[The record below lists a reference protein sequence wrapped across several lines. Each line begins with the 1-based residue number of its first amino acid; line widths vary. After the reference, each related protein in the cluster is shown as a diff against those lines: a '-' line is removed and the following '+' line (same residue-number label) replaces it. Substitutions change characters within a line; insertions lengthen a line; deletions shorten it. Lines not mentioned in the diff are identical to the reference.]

1 LYQSV
6 NIDLNYTVRYN
17 LSNDYVFLFG
27 ALVTSGRKKLFD
39 ENTALNAAMD
49 VFWQKGYVGA
59 SLTDLTKRMGINK
72 PSMYSAFGNKEALF
86 VKATQC
92 YIDTKMK
99 PHMALLFEENVA
111 LKQRLKNHMMSIVA
125 MQCDE
130 EHTKGCY
137 LALCQAELVSG
148 DIPEQAE
155 SLLTEADAMP
165 SQLYTDLFNSDAEAV
180 EIGLNKNAEANGRT
194 LYTMLKGTAS
204 MARSGIEKSQLEYGI
219 DSIISGIG
227 VH

>member
-1 LYQSV
+1 L
-6 NIDLNYTVRYN
+6 
-17 LSNDYVFLFG
+17 
-27 ALVTSGRKKLFD
+27 TSGRKKSFD
-39 ENTALNAAMD
+39 ESTALNAAMD

-92 YIDTKMK
+92 YIETKVK
-99 PHMALLFEENVA
+99 PHVALLFAEGVT

-137 LALCQAELVSG
+137 LALCQSELVSG
-148 DIPEQAE
+148 DIPEQAVQ
-155 SLLTEADAMP
+155 LLKKADAMP
-165 SQLYTDLFNSDAEAV
+165 SQLYTELFNSDVEA
-180 EIGLNKNAEANGRT
+180 IALGLNINAEANGIS
-194 LYTMLKGTAS
+194 LYTILKGTAS
-204 MARSGIEKSQLEYGI
+204 MARSGIDKSQLEYGI
-219 DSIISGIG
+219 DSILTGIG